1 MALRLGDQKN
11 KRYVKI
17 TPTPVNRHGSR
28 VVGVMGCGLDL
39 CYLARYSFFN
49 YALAFCVLNQFPT
62 PPPNPI
68 KMATILI
75 VVTSFLG
82 LVSNT

>member
-28 VVGVMGCGLDL
+28 VVQSDGVWFGFVLFGTV
-39 CYLARYSFFN
+39 FVFN
-49 YALAFCVLNQFPT
+49 YALAFCVE
-62 PPPNPI
+62 
-68 KMATILI
+68 
-75 VVTSFLG
+75 S
-82 LVSNT
+82 VSNTPTKSD